1 MTDRRRKSLWHRAG
15 PIAVVGVA
23 LAAAA
28 APGCGSDNPAT
39 TTTTSTGAGGDTT
52 TATSSATTGSNGT
65 GGSETTSTTSTTTS
79 SSGTGG
85 ALAKAIGTA
94 ADINRALDATPDPD
108 GVEIYFTANGANGLG
123 VYKAPADGSAPTA
136 VAVYP
141 TIADDPNNPFVAPFG
156 IGISSDG
163 KQLFIS
169 DSAAG
174 ASDRGGI
181 FELPVGG
188 GAPTELSGTDGTS
201 PHSLDV
207 VAVGG
212 VDTIY
217 FTGTEPKAGGLPGV
231 FSVPATGGA
240 LTTISVGGIL
250 RDPSGIVVSKTGD
263 IYVADTIAAEGNTAQ
278 IVMIPAGG
286 GAPSVIVSG
295 LRLGYPAGVALTMDE
310 KSLFVSAFNPDSLTD
325 RLVDVDLAAKTST
338 ETFSAEIGMF
348 TESAGLHRAKKL
360 DVFAWADSSAGV
372 KGGKVF
378 VIK

>member
-1 MTDRRRKSLWHRAG
+1 MTDRRRKSFWHRAG
-15 PIAVVGVA
+15 PIAVAGVA

-28 APGCGSDNPAT
+28 APGCGDSPAT
-39 TTTTSTGAGGDTT
+39 NSTSTGAGGDTT
-52 TATSSATTGSNGT
+52 SSASGT
-65 GGSETTSTTSTTTS
+65 GGSQTTTTNTSTTTTTTTS

-85 ALAKAIGTA
+85 GMAQAIGTA

-108 GVEIYFTANGANGLG
+108 GVEIYFTADGVNGLG

-136 VAVYP
+136 AAVYP
-141 TIADDPNNPFVAPFG
+141 TIPDDPNNPFVAPFG

-163 KQLFIS
+163 KQIFIA
-169 DSAAG
+169 DTAAG
-174 ASDRGGI
+174 ASDHGGI
-181 FELPVGG
+181 FVLPVGG

-212 VDTIY
+212 VDTLF
-217 FTGTEPKAGGLPGV
+217 FTGTEPKVGGLPGV
-231 FSVPATGGA
+231 FSIPATGGA

-250 RDPSGIVVSKTGD
+250 RDPSGIAVTESGD
-263 IYVADTIAAEGNTAQ
+263 IYVADTIAAEGNAAQ
-278 IVMIPAGG
+278 IVLIPKGG
-286 GAPSVIVSG
+286 GAASVFVSD
-295 LRLGYPAGVALTMDE
+295 LRLGYPAGVALTMDG
-310 KSLFVSAFNPDSLTD
+310 KTLYVSAFSPQTLTD
-325 RLVDVDLAAKTST
+325 RLVVVDVAAKTSVEAF
-338 ETFSAEIGMF
+338 ETEIGAF

-360 DVFAWADSSAGV
+360 DVFAWADSSAGP

>member
-1 MTDRRRKSLWHRAG
+1 MTDRRRKRFWHRAG
-15 PIAVVGVA
+15 PIAAAGIA

-28 APGCGSDNPAT
+28 APGCGSDSPAT
-39 TTTTSTGAGGDTT
+39 TTTTSSSTSTSTSTGAGGDTT
-52 TATSSATTGSNGT
+52 TATTGSNGT
-65 GGSETTSTTSTTTS
+65 GGSQTTTSTS

-85 ALAKAIGTA
+85 GMAKAIATA

-108 GVEIYFTANGANGLG
+108 GVEIYFTASGPNGLG
-123 VYKAPADGSAPTA
+123 VYKAPADGSAPAA

-141 TIADDPNNPFVAPFG
+141 TIPDDPNNPFVAPFG

-174 ASDRGGI
+174 GSDRGGI

-207 VAVGG
+207 VAMGG

-217 FTGTEPKAGGLPGV
+217 FTGIEPKAGGLPGV
-231 FSVPATGGA
+231 FSIPATGGA

-250 RDPSGIVVSKTGD
+250 RDPSGIAVAKNGD
-263 IYVADTIAAEGNTAQ
+263 IFVADTIAAEGNVAQ

-286 GAPSVIVSG
+286 GAPSIVVKD
-295 LRLGYPAGVALTMDE
+295 LRLGYPAGVALTSDE
-310 KSLFVSAFNPDSLTD
+310 KTLYVSAFNADSLTD

-338 ETFSAEIGMF
+338 EAFSAEIGMF

-360 DVFAWADSSAGV
+360 DVFAWADSSAGA